1 MAVPGRSI
9 LPEPQA
15 LLGNTEGQIRQ
26 RFQALTAAR
35 VMVCTVIF
43 GGTIAVFLAE
53 GHNFDAPTPQLLLRV
68 IIAIYTLSL
77 VYALQIRRAPR
88 ARLIA
93 LTRFSIA
100 MDLVAWTA
108 LAFATGGAASPL
120 STLFGLTTLTAAL
133 VLGGNGTLWTA
144 VSALGCYGIM
154 ALLLAL
160 GVVQPPPDQLNTAN
174 AIETTYQMLVTL
186 TSIASITAIGGALA
200 DRLVVTGGA
209 LLRVEQS
216 RANLLSLYED
226 VLRSIPQALITFD
239 AEGAIDGANPFAALF
254 LDLEPSQILR
264 RPVGEVLPFLPPA
277 AVEGS
282 AGSASGDARLKTDWR
297 EIPVA
302 WHVAPLYDRNGARRG
317 GIVVVD
323 DRSQEEAL
331 RGAVESAER
340 FAVLGRLAA
349 GLAHEIRNPLSA
361 ISGCVE
367 LVRET
372 ARLDD
377 EEVGLLTT
385 VTRDVARLNDLV
397 TDMLQFA
404 RPRPPERSTTDLVAV
419 AREVLG
425 LARTSGGPESRVT
438 IELTGAEAMLASADA
453 AQVKQ
458 VLWNLIRN
466 AAQVSRP
473 GTRVTVDISGSP
485 HEAEIRVLDR
495 GPGVP
500 DEMRDRIF
508 ETFFSGTARG
518 TGLGLAI
525 VKRIAESHQG
535 RVEVHP
541 RDGGG
546 SVFAVTIARADS
558 RPPTSPSDAT
568 TDPPDARG
576 ETAPPPAPA

>member
-1 MAVPGRSI
+1 
-9 LPEPQA
+9 
-15 LLGNTEGQIRQ
+15 
-26 RFQALTAAR
+26 
-35 VMVCTVIF
+35 MVCTVIF

-53 GHNFDAPTPQLLLRV
+53 GHSFDAPTPQLLLRV

-77 VYALQIRRAPR
+77 VYALQIGRAPR
-88 ARLIA
+88 ARLIG
-93 LTRFSIA
+93 LTQFSIA

-108 LAFATGGAASPL
+108 LAYATGGAASPL

-144 VSALGCYGIM
+144 VSAIGCYGTM
-154 ALLLAL
+154 AFLLAL
-160 GVVQPPPDQLNTAN
+160 GVVRPPPDQLNTAN

-200 DRLVVTGGA
+200 DRLVITGGA

-226 VLRSIPQALITFD
+226 VVRSFPQALITFD
-239 AEGAIDGANPFAALF
+239 ASGIIDGANPFAALF
-254 LDLEPSQILR
+254 LDLEPAQILS
-264 RPVGEVLPFLPPA
+264 RPVADVLPFLPAA
-277 AVEGS
+277 AVTGA
-282 AGSASGDARLKTDWR
+282 AGNTSGDARLKTEWR

-302 WHVAPLYDRNGARRG
+302 WHVAPLYDANGVRRG
-317 GIVVVD
+317 GIALVD
-323 DRSQEEAL
+323 DRSQEETL
-331 RGAVESAER
+331 RGAVEASER

-377 EEVGLLTT
+377 EEAGLLKT
-385 VTRDVARLNDLV
+385 VSRDVARLNELV

-404 RPRPPERSTTDLVAV
+404 KPRAPERAKIDLVSV
-419 AREVLG
+419 AREVLD
-425 LARTSGGPESRVT
+425 LARTSDGPESRVS
-438 IELTGAEAMLASADA
+438 IVLSGAAHAPAFADA
-453 AQVKQ
+453 GQIKQ
-458 VLWNLIRN
+458 VLWNLLRN

-473 GTRVTVDISGSP
+473 GTEITVEVSCSP
-485 HEAEIRVLDR
+485 HEAELSVLDR
-495 GPGVP
+495 GPGVA
-500 DEMRDRIF
+500 DELRHTIF
-508 ETFFSGTARG
+508 ESFFSGTARG

-525 VKRIAESHQG
+525 VKRIAESHEG
-535 RVEVHP
+535 RVEVHS

-546 SVFAVTIARADS
+546 SVFSVTIPRISS
-558 RPPTSPSDAT
+558 RPPPNLSDVPGETSP
-568 TDPPDARG
+568 PPEPD
-576 ETAPPPAPA
+576 